1 MQKLE
6 NIKVIK
12 ILYQWVCKM
21 PQADH
26 FSLSYLIQLTAIMC
40 VYIVNTSGMV
50 AQTIIE
56 DS

>member
-1 MQKLE
+1 
-6 NIKVIK
+6 
-12 ILYQWVCKM
+12 M